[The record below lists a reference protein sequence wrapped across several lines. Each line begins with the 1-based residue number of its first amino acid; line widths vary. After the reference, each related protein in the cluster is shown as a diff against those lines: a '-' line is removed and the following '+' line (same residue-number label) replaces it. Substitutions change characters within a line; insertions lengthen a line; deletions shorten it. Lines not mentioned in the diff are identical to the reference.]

1 MEFLLLEPNVL
12 CEEDL
17 TSVRF
22 ASFEHFDIEVGVPK
36 DSRGLF
42 KQCDGDH
49 GLAIGTLLDV
59 TILSE

>member
-1 MEFLLLEPNVL
+1 MELLLLEPNVL

-17 TSVRF
+17 TSVSF

-42 KQCDGDH
+42 TQCDGDH
-49 GLAIGTLLDV
+49 DLATGTLLDV
-59 TILSE
+59 IILS